1 MDRVT
6 IFRPDAWT
14 GRRDLSPSATK
25 RHTVRMLGAQSR
37 TAAWIVAA
45 LAGSAAGG
53 CGVDDAPKSPSK
65 SAARSF
71 AKARCAG
78 AECRVRIV
86 CKGKVHVRL
95 GPAPVRVRTSKTA
108 LVTSF
113 YADFAGSA
121 SDVEIRC

>member
-1 MDRVT
+1 MAT
-6 IFRPDAWT
+6 SA
-14 GRRDLSPSATK
+14 RRE
-25 RHTVRMLGAQSR
+25 RETVRMRRPPTR
-37 TAAWIVAA
+37 TAAGIVAA
-45 LAGSAAGG
+45 IALATASG

-65 SAARSF
+65 SAARSS